1 MARERNFPGGLRIGL
16 LVACAALA
24 AAVSSAGV
32 NQWTSIGPF
41 GPGGNVRVLAV
52 DAGSPG
58 VLYAGTDGGIF
69 KSLDGGVSWGAVNN
83 GLTGFIV
90 FAIAIDPS
98 AGGTLY
104 AGTNAGVFKSVNGGN
119 FWSAARSGIGKVAVR
134 SLAVD
139 PSNGRV
145 LYAGTA
151 AGGVFRSTDA
161 GSTWISSSSGLTNPE
176 VRALAVD
183 PFRPATIYAG
193 TATGLFKS
201 TDAAMT
207 WASSLSASLRV
218 VTVDPATPSTV
229 YAGTDGVFQTSGV
242 FKSADG
248 GVTWGPTN
256 SGLGDVTVLSMAVRQ
271 SQPSTAFVGTL
282 GAGLFVTTDGGS
294 SWKPIAGSPA
304 TANAVAL
311 DPFGPNIYVG
321 TTAGFFRSPD
331 EGKNWRQEV
340 SAFSTFTVNGLAI
353 DAASPT
359 TLYAGVGRPGSGGG
373 GVFKTSNGGGTW
385 TPASSG
391 LPDRTVQALA
401 IDSTFPSTLYVGVSG
416 AGVFRSRDG
425 GATWTAAN
433 AGLSTNTVFSFA
445 AGGSGTVYAGTDT
458 GAFRSTDG
466 GLSWTSASTGLTS
479 SSVQALAV
487 VPSNPSAVY
496 AGTPGGVFRTAD
508 GGRTWTS
515 SSAGLANIGVLSL
528 VVDPVTPSTLYA
540 GTFSAV
546 STGTPSGFGVYRSL
560 DAGATWSP
568 ANGAIE
574 GLAVTALATDP
585 TGAIVYA
592 GTPSGVFR
600 LARGGHTW
608 TGVNEGLSE
617 VVNTIV
623 VDPRSPSTVYAG
635 TLGDS
640 VFQIAFAG
648 GTGGCTSGPS
658 TLCLNENRFKA
669 EVTWRALNIGTS
681 GVGMAIPLTSD
692 TGAFWFFTSGNVELV
707 LKVVDGRPFN
717 GSFWVFY
724 GAMSDV
730 SYTITVTD
738 TLTGLKKTYDN
749 AQGQLAS
756 VADTSAFVGFA
767 SGAAAASAAAFG
779 GPAPASRADVTA
791 PCVAD
796 ATTLCL
802 NANRFRVQVEWV
814 ATNIGQTGVGQS
826 APLSSDTGSFW
837 FFSSGNLELNIKV
850 VDGRSLNA
858 RFWVFYGALSDVG
871 YTITVTDTQT
881 GLQRTYTNPQGRLAS
896 VADTSAF

>member
-1 MARERNFPGGLRIGL
+1 M
-16 LVACAALA
+16 
-24 AAVSSAGV
+24 SSAGV

-41 GPGGNVRVLAV
+41 GPGGSVRALAV
-52 DAGSPG
+52 DPGSPG

-69 KSLDGGVSWGAVNN
+69 KSVDGGVSWGAVNN
-83 GLTGFIV
+83 GLTGFTV

-134 SLAVD
+134 SIAVD

-151 AGGVFRSTDA
+151 AAGVFRSADA
-161 GSTWISSSSGLTNPE
+161 GSTWISSSTGLANPE
-176 VRALAVD
+176 VRTLAVD
-183 PFRPATIYAG
+183 PSRPATIYAG
-193 TATGLFKS
+193 TAGGLFKS
-201 TDAAMT
+201 TDAGTT

-218 VTVDPATPSTV
+218 VAVDPATSSTV
-229 YAGTDGVFQTSGV
+229 YAGTDGVFRTSGV
-242 FKSADG
+242 FKSGDG
-248 GVTWGPTN
+248 GATWGPTN
-256 SGLGDVTVLSMAVRQ
+256 NGLGDVTVLSMAVRQ
-271 SQPSTAFVGTL
+271 SLPSTAFVGTL
-282 GAGLFVTTDGGS
+282 GAGLFMTTNGGNT
-294 SWKPIAGSPA
+294 WRAVAGSPA
-304 TANAVAL
+304 TANAIAL
-311 DPFGPNIYVG
+311 DPFGPNIFVG

-331 EGKNWRQEV
+331 EGNNWRQEI
-340 SAFSTFTVNGLAI
+340 SAFSTFTVNGLVI

-373 GVFKTSNGGGTW
+373 GVFKTTNGGGTW

-425 GATWTAAN
+425 GASWTA
-433 AGLSTNTVFSFA
+433 
-445 AGGSGTVYAGTDT
+445 
-458 GAFRSTDG
+458 
-466 GLSWTSASTGLTS
+466 ASTGLTS

-487 VPSNPSAVY
+487 VPNNPAAAY

-515 SSAGLANIGVLSL
+515 SSAGLSNIGVLSL
-528 VVDPVTPSTLYA
+528 AVDPVTPSTLYA

-546 STGTPSGFGVYRSL
+546 STGSPAGFGVYRSL

-585 TGAIVYA
+585 TGAVVYA

-600 LARGGHTW
+600 IARGGNTW
-608 TGVNEGLSE
+608 TGVNEGLAE
-617 VVNTIV
+617 VVNAIV

-669 EVTWRALNIGTS
+669 EVAWRALNIGTS

-692 TGAFWFFTSGNVELV
+692 TGAFWFFSSGNVELV

-738 TLTGLKKTYDN
+738 TLTGAKKTYDN
-749 AQGQLAS
+749 TQGQLAS
-756 VADTSAFVGFA
+756 VADTSAFVEFA
-767 SGAAAASAAAFG
+767 SGAAPASVPAFG
-779 GPAPASRADVTA
+779 APARASRFEATA

-814 ATNIGQTGVGQS
+814 AANIGQTGVGQS

-850 VDGRSLNA
+850 VDGRAVNG
-858 RFWVFYGALSDVG
+858 RFWVFFGALSDVG

-881 GLQRTYTNPQGRLAS
+881 GLQRTYIN
-896 VADTSAF
+896 